1 MLILQE
7 NIKTTNKSEEKDMKT
22 KIQTTKT
29 RAEYEK
35 LIAKL
40 NGKYPNLNAKFQV
53 SPWGG
58 RFEIEVSTVDK
69 AKSCDELFNGFT
81 FISGMFK

>member
-1 MLILQE
+1 
-7 NIKTTNKSEEKDMKT
+7 MKT

-29 RAEYEK
+29 RADYEK

-40 NGKYPNLNAKFQV
+40 NAKFPTLNAKLQV
-53 SPWGG
+53 SLWGG

-69 AKSCDELFNGFT
+69 AKSCVELFNGFT
-81 FISGMFK
+81 FTSGQYK